1 MKTVGFAD
9 FFKTDLKSPSW
20 LYNWLET
27 HSGSF
32 CTYCTLLFLSFTS
45 LRSSGTGSSAEPLKK
60 SSIVVIINMIVELRV
75 KRQCWTKVEYSWTTV
90 Q

>member
-1 MKTVGFAD
+1 MKTVDFAD

-32 CTYCTLLFLSFTS
+32 CTYLAVSFIYFFAQFWYRFIS
-45 LRSSGTGSSAEPLKK
+45 RALKK

-75 KRQCWTKVEYSWTTV
+75 KRQCSTKVEYSWTTV